1 MTESA
6 VDISGVEKRFG
17 DLVAVRDLD
26 LRIERGEFF
35 SIIGPSGCG
44 KTTTLR
50 MIAGFENPTAGRISV
65 GGRDMTGVR
74 PYRRPVNTV
83 FQSYALFPHLDVFEN
98 VAFGLRE
105 AKVGKA
111 EIRTRVG
118 EAVSLVQ
125 LEGRERS
132 RPRQLSGGQQQR
144 VALARALVNRPEVLL
159 LDEPLGALD
168 LKLRTDM
175 QTQLKDLQRSV
186 GVTFC
191 YVTHDQGEAF
201 SMSDRVAVMNHGVLE
216 QVGTPEDIY
225 HRPASS
231 FVANFVGTVN
241 RFVGRVEG
249 VEADRYAVAI
259 DGIGRRTARGPAGL
273 APGAAVLVLVRPENL
288 VLGGAV
294 DGGPGLGANVVDT
307 AFLGAER
314 TVRLHSPAL
323 GELTATAR
331 GSGEAPEQGAQVGL
345 SWADDDAWLIP
356 AGEPAP

>member
-50 MIAGFENPTAGRISV
+50 MIAGFEDPTAGRISV

-241 RFVGRVEG
+241 RFGGRVQG
-249 VEADRYAVAI
+249 VEADRYAVEI

-273 APGAAVLVLVRPENL
+273 ASGAAVLVLVRPENL
-288 VLGGAV
+288 VLNGSVGGGA
-294 DGGPGLGANVVDT
+294 GLDANVVDT

-314 TVRLHSPAL
+314 TVRLHSPTL

-331 GSGEAPEQGAQVGL
+331 GSGEAPGQGSRVGL

-356 AGEPAP
+356 ASDAAS